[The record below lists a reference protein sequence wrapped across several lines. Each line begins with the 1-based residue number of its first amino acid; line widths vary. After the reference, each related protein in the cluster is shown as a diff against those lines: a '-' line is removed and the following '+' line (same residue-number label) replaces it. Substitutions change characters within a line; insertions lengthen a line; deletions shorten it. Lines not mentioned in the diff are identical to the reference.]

1 MTDQFA
7 NPQGISDT
15 AEPALAS
22 AVAPA
27 PTTDTTKM
35 SSLPALIGLRGVGAL
50 LVVLLHIMDTDP
62 GLVHPAIWSVG
73 WWFSYTPA
81 NLLWDGDEATLMFF
95 VLSGFVLTRPFTR
108 PDESRRQSY
117 IAYYPRRLLRLYL
130 PLWGG
135 LIFTFLLTLVET
147 RHSIPGATVWTNT
160 HSNFHTSTLQDALLP
175 RAGTTFDGPLWS
187 LRWEILFSLSLPA
200 YVVIGRAFKRWGAM
214 KVMVVVAVLL
224 LAAADAKVQSVQISD
239 AILYLPMFGVGV
251 IMAFYETDLV
261 KWCGSFMR
269 RSGWNRIALFVLV
282 VLLGDLTNEISPVK
296 GNISGVV
303 VTLAHGLGVVGAA
316 LIILM
321 VISWRPYSKA
331 LESRP
336 IDWLGRR
343 SFTLYLIHDSIL
355 ITIVLWLGGH
365 PNPLLLVV
373 LVLPTCLVAVA
384 LFYRVV
390 EHPSH
395 ILSTN
400 SGRAVQRWVN
410 QRRARKVQ
418 ATIGDAA

>member
-7 NPQGISDT
+7 NPQRTADT
-15 AEPALAS
+15 TEPVPES

-27 PTTDTTKM
+27 QPTDTTKL
-35 SSLPALIGLRGVGAL
+35 SRLPALIGLRGVGAIT
-50 LVVLLHIMDTDP
+50 VVVLHIMNTDP
-62 GLVHPAIWSVG
+62 GLVHPAFGSVA
-73 WWFSYTPA
+73 WWFSYTPV
-81 NLLWDGDEATLMFF
+81 NLLWDGDEATIMFF
-95 VLSGFVLTRPFTR
+95 VLSGFVLTRPFIR
-108 PDESRRQSY
+108 RDQRQSY

-135 LIFTFLLTLVET
+135 LIFTFLFTLMAT

-200 YVVIGRAFKRWGAM
+200 YVVIGRAFQRWGAV
-214 KVMVVVAVLL
+214 KVMVVLAVLL

-239 AILYLPMFGVGV
+239 AILYMPMFGVGV

-261 KWCGSFMR
+261 RWCGSFMG
-269 RSGWNRIALFVLV
+269 RSVWNRIGLFVLV
-282 VLLGDLTNEISPVK
+282 VLLGDLTNEIAPVK
-296 GNISGVV
+296 GNLPGVV

-316 LIILM
+316 IIILM

-336 IDWLGRR
+336 IDWLGKR
-343 SFTLYLIHDSIL
+343 SFSLYLIHDAIL
-355 ITIVLWLGGH
+355 TTIVLWLGGH
-365 PNPLLLVV
+365 PNPVLLVL
-373 LVLPTCLVAVA
+373 LVLPTCLLAVA

-395 ILSTN
+395 ILSSN

-410 QRRARKVQ
+410 QRRGRKLQ
-418 ATIGDAA
+418 ATGADPA